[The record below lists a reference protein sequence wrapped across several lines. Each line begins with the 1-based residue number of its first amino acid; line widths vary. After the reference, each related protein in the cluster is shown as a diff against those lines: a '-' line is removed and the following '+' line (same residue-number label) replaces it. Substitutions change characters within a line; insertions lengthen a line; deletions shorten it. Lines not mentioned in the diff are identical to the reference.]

1 MTWKKELFRDLEALG
16 SYLFFVLVA
25 ARSMIGMHLSFF
37 SRMAAGLVASLILWQ
52 IVKMAFG
59 IKSSAH
65 IMNSVILWVVINLY
79 YESVGFAVF
88 TFVLFAVMFYA
99 HSVLR
104 KHQKFELVSGFVIG
118 VLASGIAVW
127 VSNALFPVSS

>member
-16 SYLFFVLVA
+16 SYLFFILVA

-52 IVKMAFG
+52 IVKTFFRV
-59 IKSSAH
+59 KSSSH
-65 IMNSVILWVVINLY
+65 IMNSVIVWTVVNLY
-79 YESVGFAVF
+79 YKSEGFAVF
-88 TFVLFAVMFYA
+88 TFVLFSAMFYA
-99 HSVLR
+99 HSALR
-104 KHQKFELVSGFVIG
+104 KHQKYELVSGFVIG
-118 VLASGIAVW
+118 VLASCIAFW